1 MKIIHKLFL
10 IFPLIICISVAALKA
25 QVVETIGHSVVNG
38 GTTGASLSTAIWM
51 VNNDG
56 SSFDIDEFSFG
67 VGAGLLGGIGLGIFD
82 AIASEGRSDYALKGT
97 LNLSRNRSGLVL
109 MDTFYGTGAGLIISG
124 AVSLMQE
131 NRSWD
136 TIREGAGIGT
146 LVGFGFGLV
155 DALVLAKET
164 SVAPSVGF
172 SQFPNSDK
180 RVEWALAKT
189 QASDFRI
196 IGSFQFISPVSLR
209 LDLGR

>member
-1 MKIIHKLFL
+1 MKGLYKLVFM
-10 IFPLIICISVAALKA
+10 IPLVICLSLDDLKA

-56 SSFDIDEFSFG
+56 SSFDINEFSFG

-109 MDTFYGTGAGLIISG
+109 LDTFYGTGAGLIISG
-124 AVSLMQE
+124 AISLMQE

-146 LVGFGFGLV
+146 IAGFGFGLV

-164 SVAPSVGF
+164 SVAPSVAF
-172 SQFPNSDK
+172 SKYPNSQK
-180 RVEWALAKT
+180 RLEWAIAKT
-189 QASDFRI
+189 QPSAFKAV
-196 IGSFQFISPVSLR
+196 GSFHFISPVSLR